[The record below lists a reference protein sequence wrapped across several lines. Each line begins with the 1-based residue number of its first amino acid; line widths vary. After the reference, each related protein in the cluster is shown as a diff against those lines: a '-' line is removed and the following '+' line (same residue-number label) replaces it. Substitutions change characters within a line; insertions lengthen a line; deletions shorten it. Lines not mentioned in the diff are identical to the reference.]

1 MTTHID
7 ERHVGM
13 KPRTL
18 RLYRRAAWGPLVL
31 DTSDD
36 RVEASVP
43 GSSRVVIECPSA
55 HATADP
61 PVVEQL
67 RGGVPVLF
75 DGAHRATLRQPERSS
90 RRQGR
95 RILVEGDPSFV
106 PPGLF
111 LRARWL
117 GSMGLET
124 AEERLVRP
132 RFDVLNA
139 PFLWGATLT
148 VPAVTPS
155 VSPDL
160 LALWGAAEWHL
171 IAAVHV

>member
-1 MTTHID
+1 MSPA
-7 ERHVGM
+7 
-13 KPRTL
+13 PRTL
-18 RLYRRAAWGPLVL
+18 KLYRRASWGPLTL
-31 DTSDD
+31 EASDD
-36 RVEASVP
+36 RIEASVP
-43 GSSRVVIECPSA
+43 GSSCVVLECPSA
-55 HATADP
+55 HATAGP
-61 PVVEQL
+61 PLVEQL
-67 RGGVPVLF
+67 RAGVPVLF

-124 AEERLVRP
+124 ADERLVRP
-132 RFDVLNA
+132 RFDLLNA

-148 VPAVTPS
+148 VPKVDSAL
-155 VSPDL
+155 SPDL
-160 LALWGAAEWHL
+160 VALWGAAEWHL
-171 IAAVHV
+171 VAATHL